1 MATFSRSSS
10 ASRCRAPSVN
20 RLRPSR
26 AAAALCRLRALSCR
40 QRGIGVKIGSMP
52 CAAWHS
58 ARSPHSKMPV
68 RLLHAKAPALLWR
81 GHAMPLPRA
90 ASRTAQHTVRGTS
103 AHHAQAGK
111 HLSIHT
117 ATEALC
123 QLCSTI
129 HLLLQN
135 AATWH

>member
-1 MATFSRSSS
+1 
-10 ASRCRAPSVN
+10 
-20 RLRPSR
+20 
-26 AAAALCRLRALSCR
+26 
-40 QRGIGVKIGSMP
+40 MP

-58 ARSPHSKMPV
+58 ARSPHSKMPA

-90 ASRTAQHTVRGTS
+90 ASRTAQHTVREKS

-135 AATWH
+135 AATWHYHASHCVT